1 MSNKQ
6 NQTKGFTII
15 EVVLVLA
22 IAALIFLLV
31 FLALPALQRS
41 RRDTQR
47 RDDMSRVLSQVQTWQ
62 ANNNGQVPASQS
74 EVDTLKS
81 TYLQAGGDTFS
92 DPTTG
97 SVYTMTYMTGAKAA
111 TTFSTVGTIYY
122 VKGATCAAGGATTSG
137 SGNQVA
143 VATKLEGSGV
153 YCVDNG

>member
-1 MSNKQ
+1 MSNKT

-47 RDDMSRVLSQVQTWQ
+47 RDDVSRLLSQVTTYQ
-62 ANNNGQVPASQS
+62 ANNNGQVPASDDDLDS
-74 EVDTLKS
+74 LSTDYLKS
-81 TYLQAGGDTFS
+81 DEGEFNDPQTGDPYTLTLS
-92 DPTTG
+92 
-97 SVYTMTYMTGAKAA
+97 SVGDGTPDDLGVMNYFKGAKCVNAS
-111 TTFSTVGTIYY
+111 STE
-122 VKGATCAAGGATTSG
+122 SG

-143 VATKLEGSGV
+143 VIVKLEGSPS
-153 YCVDNG
+153 YCVDNS